1 MLKRFFCF
9 LVLVLLISFASAL
22 EESVCSQCGKG
33 FFNICDEEECVSLG
47 NCEAKAGFFRVLCI
61 EIEEEQEEERK
72 YFYEIHSKYYRPDY
86 NSEHFKQWRQ
96 RNPNA
101 FAEWYKG
108 IERPEGNYREGS
120 YPDYYSSTNIK
131 RNIEVESVF
140 KQLPQEEWE
149 RRYKATYGS
158 EPNYSL
164 MPQYF
169 KEKNA
174 PWAAIEW
181 QPEYGMRDE
190 WGKRIFGE
198 EKIKSGTNELI
209 EPLNQTLISRALIF
223 QKTSQPT
230 VEQAIDLGYIPEDY
244 IPPLNPENYKPNY
257 ELPGMPITQE
267 EIKGGFQLNP
277 DYKYEVINK
286 SPGIM
291 PNGCIHV
298 SPPLYYLDGEIIS
311 RCDICG
317 CPYPN
322 QQKCINHICVLNES
336 EESEG
341 QETQESEES
350 ENQETQESEESE
362 NQEIQESEESEN
374 QETQESEE
382 SEGQE
387 TQESEEFEGQE
398 LIENNSEISL
408 RNNSVELISPLDNT
422 IFVHDNIDSLGRD
435 YVKIS
440 FNWDFFNKE
449 LVDYYV
455 FVVDSNYGHGE
466 VNVSSTNRIG
476 KYTGIGNFNWKIKAC
491 NLLEC
496 SNWSETRTLI
506 VKPLV

>member
-1 MLKRFFCF
+1 LCEG
-9 LVLVLLISFASAL
+9 L
-22 EESVCSQCGKG
+22 
-33 FFNICDEEECVSLG
+33 FNVCDEEECLSLG
-47 NCEAKAGFFRVLCI
+47 SCEAKSGFFRVLCI
-61 EIEEEQEEERK
+61 EIEEEEEKK
-72 YFYEIHSKYYRPDY
+72 YFYEIHSEYYRPDY

-96 RNPNA
+96 ENPCA
-101 FAEWYKG
+101 FAEWYDG

-120 YPDYYSSTNIK
+120 YPDYYSSTDIK
-131 RNIEVESVF
+131 RNIESESVF

-169 KEKNA
+169 KENNA

-244 IPPLNPENYKPNY
+244 IPPEDPENYKPNY

-267 EIKGGFQLNP
+267 EIKGGFQMNP

-286 SPGIM
+286 SPGVM
-291 PNGCIHV
+291 PNGCIYV

-311 RCDICG
+311 RCEICG
-317 CPYPN
+317 CPYPD
-322 QQKCINHICVLNES
+322 QQKCINHVCVFNET
-336 EESEG
+336 EEFEE
-341 QETQESEES
+341 QETQEPEEINP
-350 ENQETQESEESE
+350 EYEET
-362 NQEIQESEESEN
+362 
-374 QETQESEE
+374 
-382 SEGQE
+382 
-387 TQESEEFEGQE
+387 EEFEEQE
-398 LIENNSEISL
+398 SIEDNSEISFKDNL
-408 RNNSVELISPLDNT
+408 VELISPLNNS
-422 IFVHDNIDSLGRD
+422 IFVHDNTDSLGRN
-435 YVKIS
+435 YVRIY
-440 FNWDFFNKE
+440 FNWDFFNQE

-455 FVVDSNYGHGE
+455 FAVDSDYGHGE
-466 VNVSSTNRIG
+466 VNVSSTNRLG
-476 KYTGIGNFNWKIKAC
+476 KYVGIGNFNWKIKAC
-491 NLLEC
+491 NSLKC
-496 SNWSETRTLI
+496 SNWSETRVLI
-506 VKPLV
+506 VNPRS